1 MKQYFYLAVVFVTVF
16 ACKKETEQKPI
27 EEISMPAGINVS
39 LMDTTVRP
47 QDDFYNFVN
56 GNWMKNTEIPS
67 DRGRWGSFDQ
77 LREYTD
83 SISLKLL
90 NKTLTETHEAGTDSQ
105 KVADLFNSIMDTV
118 ARDNAGI
125 DPLKKDLD
133 AIEKI
138 ASLDDVQ
145 TYLEKQTAKGQNPLY
160 SFYVRPHTKN
170 SNKNAVYLG
179 GPSLGMSRDYYH
191 KNDKESTAKLMAYQN
206 YLKNIFGYI
215 GDENAEKSAQETLE
229 LEKKLA
235 SEIWKFEQLRDA
247 NLQYNPVATADLA
260 NLTNAVDFNK
270 YFDFLGVKTDTVI
283 IREINYYK
291 NLSKVLTEQNL
302 DKIKKYLKADLVN
315 GNAQYLNSDLEQMHF
330 DFYEKELK
338 GIDEMRARDKRA
350 LGTVNSTIG
359 QAFGKVYVAEYFPAE
374 AKEKAEE
381 MVRYVRKAFQD
392 HINSNTWMTD
402 STKVKALA
410 KLEKFNVK
418 IGYPDQWKDYSG
430 LTIKSPKD
438 GGSFYENMKNIA
450 AWQFQENLDK
460 IGKDVDKS
468 EWFMPP
474 QMVNAYYSPS
484 FNEIVFPAAILQP
497 PFYNFKADAAVN
509 FGGMGAVIGHEISH
523 GFDDSGAKFD
533 GDGNLNNWWSDTD
546 KEQFSVLGDALVE
559 QYNLYEPL
567 EGVFVNGRS
576 TLGENIA
583 DLGGVNVAY
592 DGLQLY
598 LKDKGSPDNMDGFTP
613 DQRFFISWAT
623 IWRTKSKDEALR
635 NQVKTDFHSPG
646 YFRAIGPLENID
658 AFYNAFHVKEAD
670 KMYKPE
676 DQRIKIW

>member
-1 MKQYFYLAVVFVTVF
+1 MKQYIFLASLLMTVF
-16 ACKKETEQKPI
+16 ACKKEIQQKPV
-27 EEISMPAGINVS
+27 EEITMPDGINVS

-56 GNWMKNTEIPS
+56 GTWMKNTEIPS

-77 LREYTD
+77 LREFTD
-83 SISLKLL
+83 SVSLKLL
-90 NKTLTETHEAGTDSQ
+90 NEVLNEEHAPGSDSQ
-105 KVADLFNSIMDTV
+105 KVADLYRSIMDTV
-118 ARDNAGI
+118 ARNAAGI
-125 DPLKKDLD
+125 DPLKSELD

-138 ASLDDVQ
+138 SNLEDAQV
-145 TYLEKQTAKGQNPLY
+145 YLRKQTAKGQNPLY
-160 SFYVRPHTKN
+160 AFYVRPHTKN
-170 SNKNAVYLG
+170 SNKNAVFLG

-191 KNDKESTAKLMAYQN
+191 KTDEDAKAKLLAYQG
-206 YLKNIFGYI
+206 YLKNIFSYI
-215 GDENAEKSAQETLE
+215 GDDNAEASAQEALE
-229 LEKKLA
+229 IEKALA
-235 SEIWKFEQLRDA
+235 KHIWKFEQLRDA
-247 NLQYNPVATADLA
+247 DLQYNPVATSELGEITQSVDL
-260 NLTNAVDFNK
+260 NA
-270 YFDFLGVKTDTVI
+270 YFDFLKVKTDSVI
-283 IREINYYK
+283 IPEINYYK
-291 NLSKVLTEQNL
+291 NLDQVFTQDNL
-302 DKIKKYLKADLVN
+302 DKLKKYLKANLVYA
-315 GNAQYLNSDLEQMHF
+315 NADYLNKDLEQLHF
-330 DFYEKELK
+330 DFYQKELK
-338 GIDEMRARDKRA
+338 GIGEMRARDKRA

-359 QAFGKVYVAEYFPAE
+359 QAFGKVYVAEYFPKE

-381 MVRYVRKAFQD
+381 MVRYVRRAFKD
-392 HINSNTWMTD
+392 HIQSNTWMTD
-402 STKVKALA
+402 STKIKALA

-418 IGYPDQWKDYSG
+418 IGYPDEWKDYSD

-438 GGSFYENMKNIA
+438 GGSFYDNMKQIA
-450 AWQFQENLDK
+450 AWKFQENLDK

-474 QMVNAYYSPS
+474 QMVNAYYSSS

-533 GDGNLNNWWSDTD
+533 GDGNLNNWWTPTD
-546 KEQFSVLGDALVE
+546 EEQFAALGDALAE
-559 QYNLYEPL
+559 QYSLYEPL
-567 EGVFVNGRS
+567 EGLFVNGKS

-598 LKDKGSPDNMDGFTP
+598 LKDKGTPEKIDGFTP

-646 YFRAIGPLENID
+646 YYRAIGPLENVT
-658 AFYNAFHVKEAD
+658 AFYNAFHVKEGD
-670 KMYKPE
+670 KMYKPVDE
-676 DQRIKIW
+676 RIKIW